1 MILDVNRI
9 ILNQNKLKNKVFMK
23 TIKYE
28 LKLEKS
34 VKIILGTL
42 ALGVFLNFLISPITL
57 EFIWN

>member
-1 MILDVNRI
+1 
-9 ILNQNKLKNKVFMK
+9 MK

-42 ALGVFLNFLISPITL
+42 TLGVFLNFFDFSNNIRI
-57 EFIWN
+57 IWN